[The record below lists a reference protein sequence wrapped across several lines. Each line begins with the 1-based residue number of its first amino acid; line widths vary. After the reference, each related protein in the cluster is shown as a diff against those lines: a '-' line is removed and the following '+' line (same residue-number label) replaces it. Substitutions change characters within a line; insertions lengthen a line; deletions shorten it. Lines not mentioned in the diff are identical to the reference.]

1 MNFKQ
6 KNKLFSGLPNLN
18 RQVWILAAGRLL
30 SGIGSGFTLFYAP
43 IFFTEEVGLT
53 KTAVGIALGT
63 ASISG
68 VVGRFLSG
76 SMADSPAWGR
86 RRTLLLS
93 ALVCA
98 VGCFALAT
106 ADNLSGLLI
115 GNFLLWFGGGLYWPA
130 TEALIADLTNTEN
143 RQEAYALNR
152 LADSSGLQLGVVLGG
167 LLISFTRNYRGLFI
181 IDGISYLVFFGV
193 VWLAIEESSRK
204 HFDESKKLSMLEG
217 WGLALR
223 DRGLLIFALVNVL
236 FTMYICQIQTSM
248 PLYFKEFVSSGTAK
262 GFSTEIITGLFTWHL
277 LLTILFQLPVARFLG
292 RFSHTNSLIFS
303 AFLWAIGFL
312 LIGLTGTVNNFAL
325 IGAILGLA
333 VLALATVSYTPFAS
347 SLVVDLA
354 PESLRGVYLSVN
366 SLCWAIGYFIGPPL
380 GGFVLDLPRPLA
392 DSLWLGLA
400 LSVGV
405 AVGILKF
412 LGEFLRNKKSA
423 D

>member
-1 MNFKQ
+1 MQ
-6 KNKLFSGLPNLN
+6 RDKLFSWLPNLN
-18 RQVWILAAGRLL
+18 RQVWILGAGRLL

-53 KTAVGIALGT
+53 KTAVGIALGS

-68 VVGRFLSG
+68 VLGRFLSG
-76 SMADSPAWGR
+76 SLADSPAWGR

-106 ADNLSGLLI
+106 ADNLSSLLI
-115 GNFLLWFGGGLYWPA
+115 GNLLLWFGGGLYWPA
-130 TEALIADLTNTEN
+130 TEALIADLTNNEN

-152 LADSSGLQLGVVLGG
+152 LADSVGLQLGVVLGG
-167 LLISFTRNYRGLFI
+167 LLISLTSNYRGLFI
-181 IDGISYLVFFGV
+181 IDGVSYLVFFGV
-193 VWLAIEESSRK
+193 IWVAIKESSRK
-204 HFDESKKLSMLEG
+204 NFDESTKPSMLEG

-248 PLYFKEFVSSGTAK
+248 PLYFKDFVSDGTAK

-277 LLTILFQLPVARFLG
+277 FLTILFQLPVARFLG

-303 AFLWAIGFL
+303 AFLWGGGFL
-312 LIGLTGTVNNFAL
+312 LIGLTGTLNNL
-325 IGAILGLA
+325 PLLWAILGLA
-333 VLALATVSYTPFAS
+333 VLAMATVSYTPFAS

-380 GGFVLDLPRPLA
+380 GGFMLDLPRPLA
-392 DSLWLGLA
+392 DGLWLGLA

-405 AVGILKF
+405 AVVILKYLGWF
-412 LGEFLRNKKSA
+412 LKRR
-423 D
+423 

>member
-1 MNFKQ
+1 MSLRQ
-6 KNKLFSGLPNLN
+6 KNKLFSWMPNLN
-18 RQVWILAAGRLL
+18 GQVWILAAGRLL
-30 SGIGSGFTLFYAP
+30 SGIGSGFTLFYTP

-76 SMADSPAWGR
+76 SMADSPLWGR
-86 RRTLLLS
+86 RRTLLVS

-115 GNFLLWFGGGLYWPA
+115 GNLLLWFGGGLYWPA

-152 LADSSGLQLGVVLGG
+152 LADSTGLQLGVVLGG
-167 LLISFTRNYRGLFI
+167 ILISLTNNYRGLFI
-181 IDGISYLVFFGV
+181 IDGVSYLLFLGV
-193 VWLAIEESSRK
+193 IWVAIKESYKKNFEEDQK
-204 HFDESKKLSMLEG
+204 PSMLEG

-223 DRGLLIFALVNVL
+223 DRGLLIFAMVNVL

-248 PLYFKEFVSSGTAK
+248 PLYFKDFVSIGTDK
-262 GFSTEIITGLFTWHL
+262 GFSTEVITALFTWHL
-277 LLTILFQLPVARFLG
+277 LLTILLQLPVARFLG
-292 RFSHTNSLIFS
+292 RFSHTNSLILS
-303 AFLWAIGFL
+303 AFLWGSGFL
-312 LIGLTGTVNNFAL
+312 FIGLTGTLNNLSFL
-325 IGAILGLA
+325 WAILGLA
-333 VLALATVSYTPFAS
+333 VLAMATVSYTPFAS

-354 PESLRGVYLSVN
+354 PDSLRGVYLSVN
-366 SLCWAIGYFIGPPL
+366 SLCWAMGYFIGPPL

-400 LSVGV
+400 LSVV
-405 AVGILKF
+405 IAVGVLKYLGQF
-412 LGEFLRNKKSA
+412 LSEQKSA

>member
-6 KNKLFSGLPNLN
+6 KNKLFSWLPNLN
-18 RQVWILAAGRLL
+18 RQVWLLAAGRLL

-43 IFFTEEVGLT
+43 IFFTDELGLT

-68 VVGRFLSG
+68 VLGRFLSG

-93 ALVCA
+93 AFVCA
-98 VGCFALAT
+98 LGCFALAT

-115 GNFLLWFGGGLYWPA
+115 GNLLLWFGGGLYWPA
-130 TEALIADLTNTEN
+130 TEALIADLTNNEN
-143 RQEAYALNR
+143 RQEAYAITR
-152 LADSSGLQLGVVLGG
+152 LSDTLGLQLGVVLGG
-167 LLISFTRNYRGLFI
+167 LLIALTDNYRGLFI
-181 IDGISYLVFFGV
+181 VDGFSYLVFFGV
-193 VWLAIEESSRK
+193 VWLAITESSSII
-204 HFDESKKLSMLEG
+204 FDESKKPSMLEG

-223 DRGLLIFALVNVL
+223 DRVLLIFALVNVL

-248 PLYFKEFVSSGTAK
+248 PLYFKDFVSTATAK
-262 GFSTEIITGLFTWHL
+262 GFSTEVITGLFTWHL
-277 LLTILFQLPVARFLG
+277 LLTIIFQLPVARFLG

-312 LIGLTGTVNNFAL
+312 LIGLTGTVNNL
-325 IGAILGLA
+325 PLLWAILGLA
-333 VLALATVSYTPFAS
+333 VLAVATVSYTPFAS

-366 SLCWAIGYFIGPPL
+366 SLCWAMGYFIGPPL

-405 AVGILKF
+405 AVAILQVLGKF
-412 LGEFLRNKKSA
+412 LRDKKSA
-423 D
+423 A